1 TQRGRV
7 KATALLLDH
16 GANIESRTGTD
27 GTPLVWAC
35 MDGNPSVVKLLLDRG
50 ADVSSFTKGKGTAL
64 HHAATYGHAEVVGML
79 LRKGASAY
87 AEDNRGDRPGDKF
100 DHEVTQEGHHV
111 I

>member
-1 TQRGRV
+1 M

-50 ADVSSFTKGKGTAL
+50 ADVSSFTKVSYVHLQLCSTW
-64 HHAATYGHAEVVGML
+64 
-79 LRKGASAY
+79 
-87 AEDNRGDRPGDKF
+87 
-100 DHEVTQEGHHV
+100 
-111 I
+111 